1 MDVIS
6 KNYSFNELKKIIDEI
21 INKFIEKESNLKIKE
36 IFKHSLNG
44 GKRIRPI
51 ILFLVFKSLIKNQDF
66 DFDFEKFKNLLIV
79 PELIHNVSLI
89 IDDLPCMD
97 NDNYRRNKEST
108 HFKFGI
114 IPSYISITKIIH
126 NILYEFKNDIDTN
139 KHFFYKDKE
148 KCVKPMKIVDFI
160 DNSILETIN
169 DLIDGQYYDLN
180 LIKLDLDLDVI
191 YKINSK
197 KTSPLFVLSFLLG
210 YMGILL
216 FDDKFVI
223 EENMIDKLTSL
234 GEIFGFIFQLNDDI
248 IDSEEDA
255 KEGKNLNIS
264 LHLGKDK
271 SLEIFNIKCNEFE
284 KKLDEL
290 NLWNDNFKDIIQLL
304 KKRINI

>member
-1 MDVIS
+1 MEFIL

-21 INKFIEKESNLKIKE
+21 INKFIEKENNLKIKE
-36 IFKHSLNG
+36 IFKHSLEG

-51 ILFLVFKSLIKNQDF
+51 ILFLVFNSLIKKKDF
-66 DFDFEKFKNLLIV
+66 DIEKFKDLLII

-114 IPSYISITKIIH
+114 VASYISITKIIH
-126 NILYEFKNDIDTN
+126 NILYDFKNEINTN
-139 KHFFYKDKE
+139 KVFFYKNNDKN
-148 KCVKPMKIVDFI
+148 VKSIKIIDFI
-160 DNSILETIN
+160 DDNILETIN

-180 LIKLDLDLDVI
+180 LIKLDLDLDII

-197 KTSPLFVLSFLLG
+197 KTAPLFVLSFLLG
-210 YMGILL
+210 YIGILL
-216 FDDKFVI
+216 FDDNFVI
-223 EENMIDKLTSL
+223 EENMIDKLTYL
-234 GEIFGFIFQLNDDI
+234 GELFGFIFQLNDDI
-248 IDSEEDA
+248 IDREEDS

-284 KKLDEL
+284 KKLGEL
-290 NLWNDNFKDIIQLL
+290 NLWNDNFKEIIQLL
-304 KKRINI
+304 KKRITI